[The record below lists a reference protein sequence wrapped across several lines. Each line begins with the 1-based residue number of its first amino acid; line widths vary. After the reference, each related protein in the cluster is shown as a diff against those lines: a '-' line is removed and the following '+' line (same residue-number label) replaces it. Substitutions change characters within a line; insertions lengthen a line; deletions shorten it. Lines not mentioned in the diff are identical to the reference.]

1 MAPADKLRGGEP
13 ANLILKGTRL
23 EGELHFTS
31 QLVVAGHIKG
41 NIRCES
47 TLIIERGGRVEGRI
61 EAPAIIVHGEME
73 GTVLASSS
81 LEICTGAMVAG
92 DVASRSVRVDEG
104 SMLTANLMISADLP
118 DRLGPPTPVAA
129 PAPVTETAPT
139 PTPAPAPSAAKPV
152 SAAAVPQP
160 RPASHLSAP
169 PVSFLSPGPAPRN
182 S

>member
-23 EGELHFTS
+23 EGELNFTS

-41 NIRCES
+41 SIRCQS

-61 EAPAIIVHGEME
+61 EAPGIIVHGEME
-73 GTVLASSS
+73 GTVLATSF

-118 DRLGPPTPVAA
+118 DRLGPPTPAAA
-129 PAPVTETAPT
+129 PAPDTETAPAT
-139 PTPAPAPSAAKPV
+139 APAPVPAKPV
-152 SAAAVPQP
+152 SATAVPQS
-160 RPASHLSAP
+160 RPASTLSAP
-169 PVSFLSPGPAPRN
+169 PVSFLSPGSAPHN

>member
-23 EGELHFTS
+23 EGELHFAS

-41 NIRCES
+41 NIRCQS

-61 EAPAIIVHGEME
+61 EAPGIIVHGEME
-73 GTVLASSS
+73 GTVLASSF

-118 DRLGPPTPVAA
+118 DRLGPPTPAAA
-129 PAPVTETAPT
+129 PAPDTETAPVAT
-139 PTPAPAPSAAKPV
+139 SPAQTKPV
-152 SAAAVPQP
+152 SAASVPQP
-160 RPASHLSAP
+160 RPASPLSAP
-169 PVSFLSPGPAPRN
+169 PVSFLSPGSAPRN

>member
-23 EGELHFTS
+23 EGELHFAS
-31 QLVVAGHIKG
+31 QLVVAGQIKG

-61 EAPAIIVHGEME
+61 EAPGIIVHGEME
-73 GTVLASSS
+73 GTVLASSF

-118 DRLGPPTPVAA
+118 DRLGPPTPAAA
-129 PAPVTETAPT
+129 PASVTETAPVAT
-139 PTPAPAPSAAKPV
+139 SPAQTKPV
-152 SAAAVPQP
+152 SAASVPQP
-160 RPASHLSAP
+160 RPASPLSAP
-169 PVSFLSPGPAPRN
+169 PVSFLSPSAAPRN

>member
-23 EGELHFTS
+23 EGELHFAS
-31 QLVVAGHIKG
+31 QLVVAGQIKG

-61 EAPAIIVHGEME
+61 EAPGIIVHGEME
-73 GTVLASSS
+73 GTVLASSF

-118 DRLGPPTPVAA
+118 DRLGPPTPAAA
-129 PAPVTETAPT
+129 PAPVTETAPVAT
-139 PTPAPAPSAAKPV
+139 NPAQTKPV
-152 SAAAVPQP
+152 SAASVPQP
-160 RPASHLSAP
+160 RPASTLSAP
-169 PVSFLSPGPAPRN
+169 PVSFLSPGSAPRN

>member
-23 EGELHFTS
+23 EGELHFAS

-61 EAPAIIVHGEME
+61 EAPGIIVHGEME
-73 GTVLASSS
+73 GTVLASSF

-118 DRLGPPTPVAA
+118 DRLGPPTPAAA
-129 PAPVTETAPT
+129 PAPVTETAPVAT
-139 PTPAPAPSAAKPV
+139 SSTQAKPV
-152 SAAAVPQP
+152 SATAVPQS
-160 RPASHLSAP
+160 RPAPTLSAP
-169 PVSFLSPGPAPRN
+169 PVSFLSPGSAPRN